1 MRPRDRR
8 EPRRRSRNG
17 LQRAGATVYGTG
29 RTIGTADLD
38 DGIVRVACDHA
49 DDRSVSRLFE
59 RIAADQ
65 GRLDVLV
72 NNAWGGYERMVEG
85 GRFTWALP
93 FWEQPPWRWQAMM
106 DVGVRA
112 AFAASQHAARLMVPR
127 RRSLIVN
134 VSQWAAQKQ

>member
-1 MRPRDRR
+1 MTGA
-8 EPRRRSRNG
+8 SRGVGRGIAQG

-85 GRFTWALP
+85 GRFT
-93 FWEQPPWRWQAMM
+93 
-106 DVGVRA
+106 
-112 AFAASQHAARLMVPR
+112 
-127 RRSLIVN
+127 
-134 VSQWAAQKQ
+134 